1 MLDSVVRPSPSSHP
15 SQLTFSAPVSAAVSQ
30 DKAEADSGTEV
41 TDEEPELRM
50 FESPALAEVV

>member
-30 DKAEADSGTEV
+30 DQTGAESGTEV
-41 TDEEPELRM
+41 TDEESELRK
-50 FESPALAEVV
+50 FASPALAEVV